1 MSKIAFIYP
10 GQGAQKCG
18 MGQDF
23 YENSASAKAVYDM
36 ASEVLKD
43 NMDID
48 MKDLCFHENDK
59 LDLTEYTQAALVT
72 TCLAMTKPLVE
83 AGIRPDVTAG
93 LSLGEYCAIAA
104 AGGMKDEDAIRLVRK
119 RGLLMQNTVPA
130 GEGAM
135 CAIMGRT
142 GEEIE
147 AVTDGMEGVSV
158 ANYNCPGQIVITGE
172 TKAVEAAAEKLKEAG
187 AKRAVMLNVSGPFH
201 SPMLKKAGEELAQ
214 VLESVELSPLD
225 VPYVT
230 NVTAQ
235 QVTDI
240 SQTKELLAEQVSS
253 SVRWQQ
259 SMENLI
265 ADGVDTFIEIGP
277 GRTLAGFMRKISRDV
292 TVYNVG
298 TWADVEKVAE
308 SLK

>member
-1 MSKIAFIYP
+1 M
-10 GQGAQKCG
+10 
-18 MGQDF
+18 
-23 YENSASAKAVYDM
+23 
-36 ASEVLKD
+36 
-43 NMDID
+43 
-48 MKDLCFHENDK
+48 
-59 LDLTEYTQAALVT
+59 
-72 TCLAMTKPLVE
+72 
-83 AGIRPDVTAG
+83 
-93 LSLGEYCAIAA
+93 
-104 AGGMKDEDAIRLVRK
+104 
-119 RGLLMQNTVPA
+119 
-130 GEGAM
+130 
-135 CAIMGRT
+135 
-142 GEEIE
+142 
-147 AVTDGMEGVSV
+147 
-158 ANYNCPGQIVITGE
+158 
-172 TKAVEAAAEKLKEAG
+172 
-187 AKRAVMLNVSGPFH
+187 
-201 SPMLKKAGEELAQ
+201 
-214 VLESVELSPLD
+214 LESVELSPLD

>member
-135 CAIMGRT
+135 CAIMGTT

-147 AVTDGMEGVSV
+147 AVTDGMSI

>member
-1 MSKIAFIYP
+1 
-10 GQGAQKCG
+10 
-18 MGQDF
+18 
-23 YENSASAKAVYDM
+23 
-36 ASEVLKD
+36 
-43 NMDID
+43 
-48 MKDLCFHENDK
+48 MK
-59 LDLTEYTQAALVT
+59 
-72 TCLAMTKPLVE
+72 
-83 AGIRPDVTAG
+83 AG
-93 LSLGEYCAIAA
+93 LRAKEVNCDQEVDRILALDKERRDIIHDMEQKKA
-104 AGGMKDEDAIRLVRK
+104 E
-119 RGLLMQNTVPA
+119 QNK
-130 GEGAM
+130 
-135 CAIMGRT
+135 
-142 GEEIE
+142 
-147 AVTDGMEGVSV
+147 VSKTI
-158 ANYNCPGQIVITGE
+158 PQ
-172 TKAVEAAAEKLKEAG
+172 
-187 AKRAVMLNVSGPFH
+187 
-201 SPMLKKAGEELAQ
+201 LKKAGEELAQ